1 MRNLQITYRLTIIL
15 ILLCVGVEASHVV
28 NNDVVKV
35 DVKTEQSDTSDEVML
50 NTIQPQAVV
59 PVASFQINKWLYVT
73 DFFSVALGA
82 PQSVNH
88 IEKLNLV
95 LSYFEVLFDAC
106 IKVNA
111 P

>member
-1 MRNLQITYRLTIIL
+1 MHKLQITYRLIIIL
-15 ILLCVGVEASHVV
+15 ILLCVGVEASHLI
-28 NNDVVKV
+28 NDDVVSV
-35 DVKTEQSDTSDEVML
+35 DVEQNDEADEEVL
-50 NTIQPQAVV
+50 NTIQPQTVV

-73 DFFSVALGA
+73 DFFSVELNA

-95 LSYFEVLFDAC
+95 LSYFEVLFDTC

>member
-1 MRNLQITYRLTIIL
+1 M
-15 ILLCVGVEASHVV
+15 VS
-28 NNDVVKV
+28 V
-35 DVKTEQSDTSDEVML
+35 DVEQNDDADEEVL
-50 NTIQPQAVV
+50 NTIQPQTVV

-73 DFFSVALGA
+73 DFFSVELNA

-95 LSYFEVLFDAC
+95 LSYFEVLFDTC